1 MRLWAWPSFFLF
13 FLKKYFIRFRTHNPS
28 AERGHEARQV
38 PQGQQCVNDDLVP
51 SQIGT
56 RPQGYR
62 VAADGAAAP
71 AFWDQAILGTHVV
84 RWEGEKKKKKKKKK
98 RLIFNQDGGCRIC
111 AQLPWERV
119 VCV

>member
-1 MRLWAWPSFFLF
+1 VHTQIESTAECTSFLGGFETLGLAEFFFVFWF

-38 PQGQQCVNDDLVP
+38 PQGQQCVNDDLIP
-51 SQIGT
+51 SQIGA

-71 AFWDQAILGTHVV
+71 AIWDQAILGTHVE
-84 RWEGEKKKKKKKKK
+84 RWEGEKKKKKKKK
-98 RLIFNQDGGCRIC
+98 ND
-111 AQLPWERV
+111 
-119 VCV
+119 